1 MAATRQCSAKE
12 VLAKLIRM
20 TGGKLPSVYYDDILE
35 WIPEAI
41 DLLSQTKTFETTSTP
56 AIGCGKSAVV
66 ANHIYCMPKD
76 LVSIIAIEDSY
87 GRLIPEGGDITDLR
101 TQTTRAHVFPSE
113 GRATVF
119 AVNPLDHQTSDG
131 TPTTAPGTSIPIY
144 GEDIELIAEDS
155 SRPAYYKISGNYI
168 QFSFE
173 CGDIRLHY
181 LKRPLD
187 KEGYPLIPDN
197 ENFKLACAYY
207 VMSMLIAAGYEHKIF
222 SYQQCQDEFEKFG
235 GRAIGEISYPSL
247 DTVARVNR
255 SFIRL
260 IPPYHMYSDFF
271 IGSEQGEI
279 LNK

>member
-1 MAATRQCSAKE
+1 MAQTRQCSGKE
-12 VLAKLIRM
+12 ILAKLIRM

-56 AIGCGKSAVV
+56 EIGCGKYAQVK
-66 ANHIYCMPKD
+66 NHIYCMPKD
-76 LVSIIAIEDSY
+76 LVSILAIEDCY
-87 GRLIPEGGDITDLR
+87 GRIIREGGDITDLR
-101 TQTTRAHVFPSE
+101 TQTTRAHTFPSE
-113 GRATVF
+113 SRVTVF
-119 AVNPLDHQTSDG
+119 EVNPLTHQTSDG

-144 GEDIELIAEDS
+144 GQDIELQAEDS

-173 CGDIRLHY
+173 EGDIRIHY

-187 KEGYPLIPDN
+187 KDGYPLIPDN
-197 ENFKLACAYY
+197 ENFKLATAYY

-222 SYQQCQDEFEKFG
+222 SYQQCQEEFEKFG
-235 GRAIGEISYPSL
+235 GRALAEISYPSL
-247 DTVARVNR
+247 DSVARLNR

-260 IPPYHMYSDFF
+260 VPPFHFYEDFF
-271 IGSEQGEI
+271 VASERGEI